1 MISCKEYVE
10 IRKKELK
17 EKIKQYKQKPHLV
30 VIQIDD
36 NSASNSYIKG
46 KRNDCHEIDI
56 KFTHV
61 HLDSNLVMQEYLEE
75 CISDFGK
82 DLSVHGIIIQLPIPD
97 KYDLQKLLKCIPPE
111 KDVDGF
117 RKDSCFK
124 PCTPLGIINWLK
136 YNDYNFIGKN
146 AVVVGRSEIVG
157 KPLVNMLIDEGAT
170 VTCCNSHSDLAFSL
184 TCQDL
189 ICTAIGK
196 PKYFNNIY
204 FDYYFPPEVI
214 IDIGINR
221 DENGKLCGDIDREN
235 VEQYYSSCPYT
246 ENNPPY
252 ITPVP
257 NGVGLLTRLALM
269 ENVIEACLINN

>member
-10 IRKKELK
+10 IRKKEIQ
-17 EKIKQYKQKPHLV
+17 EKIKLYQQTPHLV
-30 VIQIDD
+30 VVQIDD
-36 NSASNSYIKG
+36 NPASNSYIKG
-46 KRNDCHEIDI
+46 KRNDCNEIGID
-56 KFTHV
+56 FTHF
-61 HLDSNLVMQEYLEE
+61 HMDSNLTTQDYLEE

-97 KYDLQKLLKCIPPE
+97 KYDLQRLLKCIPPE

-136 YNDYNFIGKN
+136 YNNYNFIGKN

-170 VTCCNSHSDLAFSL
+170 VTCCNSHSNVDMYTDVADIVFS
-184 TCQDL
+184 
-189 ICTAIGK
+189 AIGK
-196 PKYFNNIY
+196 PKYFDSGWFNIAY
-204 FDYYFPPEVI
+204 RPEI
-214 IDIGINR
+214 IVDIGINR
-221 DENGKLCGDIDREN
+221 DENGKLCGDVDKANIEDYFQHWHKERKL
-235 VEQYYSSCPYT
+235 
-246 ENNPPY
+246 PY

-269 ENVIEACLINN
+269 ENVVEACLINN